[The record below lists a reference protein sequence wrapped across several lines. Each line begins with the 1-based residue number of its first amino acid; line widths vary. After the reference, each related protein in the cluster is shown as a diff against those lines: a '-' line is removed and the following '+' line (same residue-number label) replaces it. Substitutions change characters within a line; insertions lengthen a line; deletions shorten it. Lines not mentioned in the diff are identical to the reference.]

1 MSIAPELI
9 VRLQKNDQEAQRL
22 FWSSQ
27 WSYVFAICAHILGKG
42 AAATDLAV
50 DVLTAFMFD
59 YVHGLSH
66 PATATAYLRLMAVRR
81 ALQKRK
87 EQRFFA
93 EVKDFETLVE
103 DGARTPEDEALCRA
117 SMPRLENCLSHLS
130 PKAQQVI
137 RLSYTQGMGNNR
149 IAELLGVS
157 KQYIGKLIKK
167 SLGWLRR
174 CMEEPNPRN
183 RQPGEGA

>member
-1 MSIAPELI
+1 MSIAPEII

-50 DVLTAFMFD
+50 DVLTAFMFE
-59 YVHGLSH
+59 YVHGLAH
-66 PATATAYLRLMAVRR
+66 PATAKVYLRLMAVRR
-81 ALQKRK
+81 SLQKRK
-87 EQRFFA
+87 EQRVF
-93 EVKDFETLVE
+93 VDLQNWETLVE
-103 DGARTPEDEALCRA
+103 EGARTPEDQALCRA
-117 SMPRLENCLSHLS
+117 AMPRLEGCLSRLS
-130 PKAQQVI
+130 PNAQQII

-149 IAELLGVS
+149 IADLLGVS

-167 SLGWLRR
+167 SLERLRR
-174 CMEEPNPRN
+174 CMEEPI
-183 RQPGEGA
+183 PGEGRKGEGA